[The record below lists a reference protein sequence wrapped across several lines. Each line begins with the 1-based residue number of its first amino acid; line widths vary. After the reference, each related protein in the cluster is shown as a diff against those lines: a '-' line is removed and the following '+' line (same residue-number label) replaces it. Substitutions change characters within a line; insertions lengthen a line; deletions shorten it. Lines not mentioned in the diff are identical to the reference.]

1 MCDALSNLRGNSQK
15 LSDAVDD
22 ICNLR
27 INYTGAMVEMFTN
40 AKHRDSGII
49 EVPESIIQIGRIID
63 ESSASLGAQTG
74 VMNELLDSIKD
85 LAGRIEMARRKKEDS
100 LWQKIKKWLQK
111 LLNVLSAV
119 LSACAL
125 VIAPCDPSGTIASA
139 FTAGCTLS
147 TTISSLVEELNQP
160 STFRPVLQFC
170 FGPHAIR
177 RLWTKERE
185 RERRETH
192 DLPSRD
198 VTP

>member
-15 LSDAVDD
+15 LADAVDN

-27 INYTGAMVEMFTN
+27 LNYTEAMVEMFTN

-49 EVPESIIQIGRIID
+49 EVPESLIQIGQIID

-74 VMNELLDSIKD
+74 VMKELLDSIKD
-85 LAGRIEMARRKKEDS
+85 LAGRIVMARRKKEDA

-111 LLNVLSAV
+111 LLNVLSTV

-160 STFRPVLQFC
+160 STF
-170 FGPHAIR
+170 GPALLSRSEPYDIR
-177 RLWTKERE
+177 RFWTKERE
-185 RERRETH
+185 GKRRETH
-192 DLPSRD
+192 DLP
-198 VTP
+198 